1 MQSVREIIKEACAR
15 INLVPRRQAVPGDIL
30 ENAYKL
36 LKGVVN
42 KYNFDN
48 LLNWTQNSIIVPNS
62 NLIHFYDETDF
73 VKGDNNLYFDNADA
87 LNAHI
92 ITEEE
97 YENATWAIVKS
108 VPNVVYSIIRI
119 AVPGEIQ
126 YQWVG
131 HPQHEPYSQR
141 YQEMKRYEESLCP
154 SLCEEPQGGTEFH
167 RTVWT

>member
-62 NLIHFYDETDF
+62 NLIHFYDYYSF
-73 VKGDNNLYFDNADA
+73 CCK
-87 LNAHI
+87 I
-92 ITEEE
+92 I
-97 YENATWAIVKS
+97 
-108 VPNVVYSIIRI
+108 
-119 AVPGEIQ
+119 
-126 YQWVG
+126 
-131 HPQHEPYSQR
+131 
-141 YQEMKRYEESLCP
+141 
-154 SLCEEPQGGTEFH
+154 F
-167 RTVWT
+167 